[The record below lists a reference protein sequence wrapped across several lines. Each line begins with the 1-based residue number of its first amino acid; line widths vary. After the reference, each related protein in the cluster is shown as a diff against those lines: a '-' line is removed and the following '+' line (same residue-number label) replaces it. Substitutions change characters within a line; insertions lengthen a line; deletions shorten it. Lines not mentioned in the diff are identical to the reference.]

1 MPNSPN
7 TPPVLRVRGA
17 FTLIELLV
25 VIAIIAILASLLLPA
40 LAKAKEKARRIH
52 CVSNLKQL
60 TAAMHLYV
68 TDYGKYAWRVSI
80 AEGGSQ
86 TRPNVF
92 STYRAMSNEV
102 VTPKIL
108 GCPSDTRKAAV
119 SWGTLFETNISYFLG
134 IESKE
139 DRPGSP
145 LVGDRNLGGGRQ
157 LRDCPVALVYGI
169 ADEYTAT
176 YIPRAHWTNTMHY
189 YVGNVSVGD
198 ASAHMVTRKQIQQI
212 FWTSGDDATA
222 FNNHIL
228 RP

>member
-7 TPPVLRVRGA
+7 TPFVLRVRGA

-40 LAKAKEKARRIH
+40 LARAKAKARRIH
-52 CVSNLKQL
+52 CISNLKQL
-60 TAAMHLYV
+60 TASMHLYV
-68 TDYGKYAWRVSI
+68 TDYEKYPWRVPI

-86 TRPNVF
+86 RKTNVF
-92 STYRAMSNEV
+92 STFLVMSNEV
-102 VTPKIL
+102 VTPKL
-108 GCPSDTRKAAV
+108 LNCPSDTRTAAET
-119 SWGTLFETNISYFLG
+119 WATLAEVNVSYFLG

-145 LVGDRNLGGGRQ
+145 LIGDRNLGGGRPK
-157 LRDCPVALVYGI
+157 RDCPVALVTKV
-169 ADEYTAT
+169 ADEFTAT
-176 YIPRAHWTNTMHY
+176 YIPRAHWTNTLHPY
-189 YVGNVSVGD
+189 AGNVSIGD
-198 ASAHMVTRKQIQQI
+198 ASAHMVSRKQIQEI
-212 FWTSGDDATA
+212 FWTSGDDVTA